1 MYAGERCRAY
11 TIVFER
17 DGRRE
22 SVMRIN
28 ERKKDGK
35 RETCYKR
42 VWLNGDGGNEERER
56 EREKCVCVKR
66 TRFIDETVGKKDR
79 EGEGEKERWRSPL
92 SRERKMGY
100 LRACATVR
108 I

>member
-1 MYAGERCRAY
+1 
-11 TIVFER
+11 
-17 DGRRE
+17 
-22 SVMRIN
+22 MRIN

-42 VWLNGDGGNEERER
+42 VWLNGDGENE
-56 EREKCVCVKR
+56 EREKCVRVKR
-66 TRFIDETVGKKDR
+66 TRFIDEAVGKKDR
-79 EGEGEKERWRSPL
+79 EKEGEKERRRSPL

>member
-1 MYAGERCRAY
+1 
-11 TIVFER
+11 
-17 DGRRE
+17 
-22 SVMRIN
+22 MRIN

-42 VWLNGDGGNEERER
+42 VWLNGDGENEERE
-56 EREKCVCVKR
+56 KCARVKR
-66 TRFIDETVGKKDR
+66 TRFIDEAVGKKDR
-79 EGEGEKERWRSPL
+79 EGEGEKERRRRSPL